1 MNKKTFKL
9 LLSFVIILALVGLGD
24 SFYLFMTEK
33 SGSEVIC
40 GTGGCSFVLSSPYS
54 YVLGVKLPI
63 WGMLYYFSLL
73 LFSFFTLL
81 TLKKIFLQILTLI
94 SLSGFLM
101 SLYFTYVQF
110 YELVSL
116 CQWCLLSALT
126 STLIFITTLILYSK
140 NRKQQP
146 NYSL

>member
-1 MNKKTFKL
+1 MNQKTYKL
-9 LLSFVIILALVGLGD
+9 LVAVVIALALIGLSD
-24 SFYLFMTEK
+24 SLYLFITEK

-54 YVLGVKLPI
+54 YLLGIKLPI

-73 LFSFFTLL
+73 LTGLAAVF
-81 TLKKIFLQILTLI
+81 TLKKIYLQILTLI
-94 SLSGFLM
+94 SLAGFLM
-101 SLYFTYVQF
+101 SLYFTYIQF

-126 STLIFITTLILYSK
+126 STLIFIITSTLYLK
-140 NRKQQP
+140 NRQ
-146 NYSL
+146 